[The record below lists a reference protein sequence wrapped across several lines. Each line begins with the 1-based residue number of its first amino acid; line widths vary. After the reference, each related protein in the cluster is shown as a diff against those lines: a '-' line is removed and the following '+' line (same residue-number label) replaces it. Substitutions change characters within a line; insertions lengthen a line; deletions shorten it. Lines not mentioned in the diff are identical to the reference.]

1 MKSNDHKKEC
11 AVDHYRFAC
20 KNSRRRRLRQEKKRA
35 RAVTRRRNKQIER
48 EGKGGME

>member
-11 AVDHYRFAC
+11 AVDHYHFAC

-35 RAVTRRRNKQIER
+35 RAVTRRRNKQRVR
-48 EGKGGME
+48 EGKGVDE